1 MADQPPSLPQTSS
14 ALPPSRTEPLAIWS
28 LVLAILSW
36 FFCLLLGSIPRSSA
50 DIWLVPGF
58 AGQKERFKG

>member
-28 LVLAILSW
+28 LVLAILLDCDW
-36 FFCLLLGSIPRSSA
+36 RPQGN
-50 DIWLVPGF
+50 G
-58 AGQKERFKG
+58 